1 MRSERGS
8 NRVSEYTQRVYLY
21 AIVDHDATMP
31 TPITG
36 LAGAPVTLLP
46 VQALAA
52 AISPVEM
59 EMLKDTAA
67 AALVHEEVV
76 DRLLADRR
84 VLPVRF
90 GTVFSSV
97 EALTA
102 ALRERHS
109 VLVADLA
116 RLDGQVEIGVRLLW
130 DGDARR
136 TVASEAQQAD
146 DALAAS
152 SGPGSQY
159 LRMRMQEVAVER
171 RLRQQAAALAMRC
184 EQVLAPFATALNVR
198 VLATR
203 QMPVSIACLVARNA
217 VAVLVDAV
225 ATLHDMEPDIRVVC
239 TGPWPPY
246 HFVSDSQGES

>member
-1 MRSERGS
+1 MSER
-8 NRVSEYTQRVYLY
+8 TQRVYLY
-21 AIVDHDATMP
+21 AIVDHDAALT

-36 LAGAPVTLLP
+36 FAGLPVTLQP

-76 DRLLADRR
+76 DRLMAERR

-90 GTVFSSV
+90 GAVFSSI
-97 EALTA
+97 EALTT
-102 ALRERHS
+102 ALRERQS

-136 TVASEAQQAD
+136 TVAGEAQQAD
-146 DALAAS
+146 DALAAGG
-152 SGPGSQY
+152 GPGSQY
-159 LRMRMQEVAVER
+159 LRARMQEVAVER
-171 RLRQQAAALAMRC
+171 RLRQQAALLATRC
-184 EQVLAPFATALNVR
+184 EQVLAPLATALNVR
-198 VLATR
+198 VLATG
-203 QMPVSIACLVARNA
+203 QMPVSIACLVKRDA
-217 VAVLVDAV
+217 VAALVDAV
-225 ATLHDMEPDIRVVC
+225 AALHDLEPDIRAVC